1 MSELCE
7 QKLND
12 LQRAVREHVTEL
24 DGIMKGPSSYER
36 GQQIAKSVSNLELAL
51 TASIIQIEPQVMAKL
66 KHPSALTSPASAAMP
81 GTLRLDPMAKPSS
94 PAASTP
100 GRRKRKQR

>member
-12 LQRAVREHVTEL
+12 LQRAVREHVAEM
-24 DGIMKGPSSYER
+24 DGIMKGPASYQR

-66 KHPSALTSPASAAMP
+66 KHPSASISPASAAAP
-81 GTLRLDPMAKPSS
+81 GSSLSVPTEKPSS
-94 PAASTP
+94 RAASTQ
-100 GRRKRKQR
+100 RRKRQNKG